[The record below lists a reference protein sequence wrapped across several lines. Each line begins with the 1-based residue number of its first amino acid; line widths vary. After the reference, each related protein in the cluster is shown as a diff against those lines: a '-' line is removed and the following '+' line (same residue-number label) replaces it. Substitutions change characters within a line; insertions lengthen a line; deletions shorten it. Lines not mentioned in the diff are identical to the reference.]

1 MATKKDNRTLD
12 ELLAAQAELE
22 AAIEERRAAE
32 AGEALEQISALVQKF
47 GFTSEDIFPTKRTRR
62 PSDPSKAKLYR
73 NPKTGEEYHGR
84 GKPPASFAE
93 VGKDVWHTWLVE

>member
-32 AGEALEQISALVQKF
+32 AGEALEQIAELVQKF

-84 GKPPASFAE
+84 GKPPRSFAE
-93 VGKDVWHTWLVE
+93 VGKDVWQTWLVQ